1 MTKNNTTANAI
12 TNTNTNITN
21 ITDTNTTIIDT
32 NTNTNTTITQ
42 PPVLESGGD
51 IVQRPSNAVAADSI
65 LYPWFIQLLGCCS
78 LFVLTRFN
86 CPIPYAAIMFIWG
99 AIFGIIASTNEED
112 AIYEDAADSD
122 NRNYIQ
128 DSITAWINIDS
139 ATLLLVFLPG
149 LIFKDA
155 VEIPINLFQVAIVQI
170 WILSFPMV
178 LVGTAITGVVAMYC
192 LPYESND
199 PDVYGIWSWLTLGA
213 ILASTDPIAVSSVLK
228 TAGASPRLVM
238 HISGESLL
246 NDGSSYVFFTIAA
259 NKWYQDLGLTPNVTY
274 DTAWEWTGYFFQM
287 SLGGSLMGMVF
298 GFGLLGVL
306 WELDRR
312 MEKDFDIVQVVMGL
326 TAAYLC
332 YYVCDQML
340 TMSGVVATVA
350 LGVVVNRFG
359 RGMINDEG
367 LMSSYLALADFL
379 LNTLLFALGGTIWGA
394 ASFSEY
400 RSARITST
408 DIGWLLVFYILCF
421 VIRFIQVGLFYPII
435 SRIGLK
441 SNWKEGVFLAY
452 GGLHGS
458 VGVALGL

>member
-1 MTKNNTTANAI
+1 LRTKKTTILKYTKNKCN
-12 TNTNTNITN
+12 
-21 ITDTNTTIIDT
+21 
-32 NTNTNTTITQ
+32 
-42 PPVLESGGD
+42 
-51 IVQRPSNAVAADSI
+51 
-65 LYPWFIQLLGCCS
+65 
-78 LFVLTRFN
+78 
-86 CPIPYAAIMFIWG
+86 
-99 AIFGIIASTNEED
+99 
-112 AIYEDAADSD
+112 
-122 NRNYIQ
+122 
-128 DSITAWINIDS
+128 
-139 ATLLLVFLPG
+139 
-149 LIFKDA
+149 
-155 VEIPINLFQVAIVQI
+155 IVQI

-178 LVGTAITGVVAMYC
+178 LVGTAITGVVAKYC
-192 LPYESND
+192 LPYQSEN
-199 PDVYGIWSWLTLGA
+199 PLQYGWASWFTLGA

-259 NKWYQDLGLTPNVTY
+259 NKWYSYLKIPPAIAYTTV
-274 DTAWEWTGYFFQM
+274 WEWIGYFFQM

-367 LMSSYLALADFL
+367 LMSSYLALVRISIGVKTKMRRNTAVTKYLKKFL
-379 LNTLLFALGGTIWGA
+379 NHTYSLSISLFVLT
-394 ASFSEY
+394 
-400 RSARITST
+400 
-408 DIGWLLVFYILCF
+408 V
-421 VIRFIQVGLFYPII
+421 
-435 SRIGLK
+435 
-441 SNWKEGVFLAY
+441 
-452 GGLHGS
+452 
-458 VGVALGL
+458 

>member
-1 MTKNNTTANAI
+1 
-12 TNTNTNITN
+12 
-21 ITDTNTTIIDT
+21 
-32 NTNTNTTITQ
+32 
-42 PPVLESGGD
+42 
-51 IVQRPSNAVAADSI
+51 
-65 LYPWFIQLLGCCS
+65 
-78 LFVLTRFN
+78 
-86 CPIPYAAIMFIWG
+86 
-99 AIFGIIASTNEED
+99 
-112 AIYEDAADSD
+112 
-122 NRNYIQ
+122 
-128 DSITAWINIDS
+128 
-139 ATLLLVFLPG
+139 
-149 LIFKDA
+149 
-155 VEIPINLFQVAIVQI
+155 
-170 WILSFPMV
+170 MV
-178 LVGTAITGVVAMYC
+178 LAGTDITGVVAMYC
-192 LPYESND
+192 LPYESDD

-367 LMSSYLALADFL
+367 LMSSYLALVRIFIRVKTNMSGNAAITKIPKTIPQPYTHILSLSLFL
-379 LNTLLFALGGTIWGA
+379 SLYLLFNCIN
-394 ASFSEY
+394 S
-400 RSARITST
+400 R
-408 DIGWLLVFYILCF
+408 
-421 VIRFIQVGLFYPII
+421 LFFP
-435 SRIGLK
+435 G
-441 SNWKEGVFLAY
+441 
-452 GGLHGS
+452 
-458 VGVALGL
+458 